1 MLNPASLTPI
11 SLTVGQRL
19 ERPGPA
25 LTQWSFTTFGRLH
38 GTDAPIHTDPEYAA
52 KTPFGGTIA
61 HGMMLLAV
69 FESWLC
75 DLFGAAA
82 WDNGANF
89 RAKLL
94 NTVKAGEPTTY
105 SLEVT
110 GRDATGITLAL
121 ALHSGERL
129 LAIGEARLAWP
140 GGEP

>member
-1 MLNPASLTPI
+1 MLNLAALTI
-11 SLTVGQRL
+11 GQRI

-25 LTQWSFTTFGRLH
+25 LTQASFITFGRLH
-38 GTDAPIHTDPEYAA
+38 GTDAPIHTDPAYAA

-75 DLFGAAA
+75 ALFGAAA
-82 WDNGANF
+82 WDQGARF

-105 SLEVT
+105 SLEVIQ
-110 GRDATGITLAL
+110 RDAGSITLAL

-129 LAIGEARLAWP
+129 LAIGEATLKIP
-140 GGEP
+140 GELE